1 MAQDELTARI
11 ARARDE
17 GWTRLDLH
25 GPRYL
30 PAEIGNLTSLT
41 SLRLTHNQLTAL
53 PPEIGNLTN
62 LYNLDLHPNKLTTL
76 PSEMQ
81 KLVDPPRAMYI
92 DGVPYFGF

>member
-25 GPRYL
+25 GLRY
-30 PAEIGNLTSLT
+30 
-41 SLRLTHNQLTAL
+41 L